1 MCAILPLLVISRWW
15 HERLHA
21 LGAPPAIPGSW
32 VVGDGR
38 INAWAEGGSSGRWE
52 EKEKIH
58 QLYETVDED
67 EMDVIH
73 ASFCARFLPA
83 LVDAYKSVPDL
94 LGQYTTMLRVVSS
107 SGYFAKF
114 MRGALGS
121 DIYTIHAERFVEM
134 KLSAD
139 IDFEAMESAVIMLV
153 FLIVYSDHYHRTIP
167 PLAEPLKE
175 KLTAKM
181 VTLQNH
187 YGPKLKQVAVR
198 RGQVASR
205 RARLLESIVRN
216 AGDAERFLTG
226 RLASANMLGAVG
238 RMMPWVTCG
247 GYDTGCRQAE
257 GPPRMRTLRDAD
269 LLLERAPESGLAGA
283 QTSLL

>member
-1 MCAILPLLVISRWW
+1 MPATHHPLATQLVETLKIMDTDTPN
-15 HERLHA
+15 
-21 LGAPPAIPGSW
+21 LGPE
-32 VVGDGR
+32 D
-38 INAWAEGGSSGRWE
+38 NASFRET
-52 EKEKIH
+52 IH

-94 LGQYTTMLRVVSS
+94 LGPYTTMLRVVSS

-198 RGQVASR
+198 RGQGAPLGGSE
-205 RARLLESIVRN
+205 LTKTSLQSIVRN

-269 LLLERAPESGLAGA
+269 LLLERAPESGLAG
-283 QTSLL
+283 

>member
-1 MCAILPLLVISRWW
+1 MPATHHPLATQLVETLKIMDTDTPN
-15 HERLHA
+15 
-21 LGAPPAIPGSW
+21 LGPE
-32 VVGDGR
+32 D
-38 INAWAEGGSSGRWE
+38 NASFRET
-52 EKEKIH
+52 IH

-94 LGQYTTMLRVVSS
+94 LGPYTTMLRVVSS

-216 AGDAERFLTG
+216 AGDHPLLAPFPIAFSSSPFGEQAAHVLAPLWLMRRPGCCHVLDVVGDDTNHDAEICFKNRKNISG
-226 RLASANMLGAVG
+226 YAVHI
-238 RMMPWVTCG
+238 
-247 GYDTGCRQAE
+247 
-257 GPPRMRTLRDAD
+257 
-269 LLLERAPESGLAGA
+269 
-283 QTSLL
+283 